1 MSISEGLDRCVDDF
15 TNTNEDVVADQ
26 TESHQLMENRLE
38 DEVEGDCKR
47 SRKYT
52 EKGLQYQRSVL
63 MDIRSELHKRLIN
76 IRYHAETL
84 ELEEKV
90 AKSKAKVKEE
100 ARMEILR

>member
-63 MDIRSELHKRLIN
+63 MDIRSELHKRLM
-76 IRYHAETL
+76 R
-84 ELEEKV
+84 
-90 AKSKAKVKEE
+90 KSSITSDIMQK
-100 ARMEILR
+100 RWSLRKR